1 MKNIFVVAELLD
13 KSVRAILA
21 ERVDGKVVVYGSE
34 EESFS
39 DKSVLDENGVLENF
53 TKVNNALLS
62 ISRKMEEASS

>member
-1 MKNIFVVAELLD
+1 MKNIFVVAALLD

-62 ISRKMEEASS
+62 ISR